1 MSDTVIRSC
10 DPLLTTPSSLLAQVD
25 QFSKLWD
32 TMGGG
37 GSKNKVMSQ
46 LKELTTAL
54 ISKELVI

>member
-1 MSDTVIRSC
+1 MIRSC

-37 GSKNKVMSQ
+37 GSKDKVMSQ